1 MKMKK
6 LKPNLPKMKMP
17 KPKLSVLK
25 KGSIKIDKNSVK
37 WKVMLPIT
45 MLGIMLFLCSILCIG
60 QLKGMLRASQMISDR
75 YAQNISKLG
84 EIAENFQSLHRVVY
98 AHCLAED
105 KASKEELAVEASAE

>member
-17 KPKLSVLK
+17 KLKLSVPK
-25 KGSIKIDKNSVK
+25 KGSVKIDKNSVK

-45 MLGIMLFLCSILCIG
+45 MLGVMLFLCSILCIG
-60 QLKGMLRASQMISDR
+60 QLKGMLRASQMISER

-84 EIAENFQSLHRVVY
+84 EISENFHSLHRVVY
-98 AHCLAED
+98 A
-105 KASKEELAVEASAE
+105 

>member
-17 KPKLSVLK
+17 KPKLSVPK
-25 KGSIKIDKNSVK
+25 KGSVKIDKNSVK

-45 MLGIMLFLCSILCIG
+45 MLGAMLFLCSILCIG

-75 YAQNISKLG
+75 YAQNISSWERLPRISSPFTG
-84 EIAENFQSLHRVVY
+84 SFMLIVW
-98 AHCLAED
+98 
-105 KASKEELAVEASAE
+105 